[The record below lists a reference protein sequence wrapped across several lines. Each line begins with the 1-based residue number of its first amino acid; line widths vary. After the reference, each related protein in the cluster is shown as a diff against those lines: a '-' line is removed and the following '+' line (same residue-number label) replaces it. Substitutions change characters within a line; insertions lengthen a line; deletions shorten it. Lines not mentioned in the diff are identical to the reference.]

1 MKLNADILYDNLKE
15 DYAVELKGKRSEKL
29 LLGRPEYFLEPGEGF
44 RENHVYVLKG
54 EQLPKRVPVSENVLL
69 LCIGNS
75 MYLPYYLERCGVLL
89 FRDAVSMSGI
99 FNRLTE
105 IYNKYDAWDE
115 KLHELLYTSNDI
127 GEMIN
132 CSQDIFGNPLFVLD
146 SDFHYIAQ
154 SDYSGIPEADW
165 EKLVSREPEGDN
177 LDLPVLSKFLEFQN
191 LSMEERKPILFNML
205 DSSTLSVNL
214 FEEEDY
220 IGCLTVDYRCRKHRS
235 SDRALAVYLARMLER
250 ALVKYAGSPRMS
262 RHTLRQ
268 IFYDLTADVH
278 LSSEERWLLE
288 TANHGH
294 SYICARIQVGSRL
307 SGMPNGYLCSTVE
320 KAFPKSMAFE
330 FDGGITA
337 FFDMDSIHCDE
348 ASFYGL
354 LKKHF
359 ISLAG
364 TNGFDVGASDSFR
377 DIYDARLYYLQACSA
392 LEHGKVL
399 APEEHFYLFQTY
411 ALTELI
417 ENALGK
423 LPLRACFPSG
433 LKRLVEHDAGSAVS
447 YLETLKIYLEQN
459 MSVTRTASRLFLNRS
474 TLLER
479 MNRIKNLLDSDLQDA
494 EERLL
499 LQILLKAME
508 VQKKLELSAEQ
519 K

>member
-15 DYAVELKGKRSEKL
+15 VYAVELKGKRSEKL
-29 LLGRPEYFLEPGEGF
+29 LLGRPEYFLEPEKGF
-44 RENHVYVLKG
+44 QENHVYILKG
-54 EQLPKRVPVSENVLL
+54 DRLPKRAPASENALL

-75 MYLPYYLERCGVLL
+75 MYLPYYLERCGVIL
-89 FRDAVSMSGI
+89 FREAVSISAV

-105 IYNKYDAWDE
+105 SYNKYDAWDE
-115 KLHELLYTSNDI
+115 RLRELLYTSNDI
-127 GEMIN
+127 SEMVS
-132 CSQDIFGNPLFVLD
+132 CSQEIFGNPLFVLD

-154 SDYSGIPEADW
+154 SDYSAVPKADW

-205 DSSTLSVNL
+205 DSSTLNVNL

-220 IGCLTVDYRCRKHRS
+220 IGCLTVDYRRRKYRP
-235 SDRALAVYLARMLER
+235 SDGVLADYLARMLEK
-250 ALVKYAGSPRMS
+250 ALVKYAGSPRMN

-268 IFYDLTADVH
+268 IFYDLTADAH
-278 LSSEERWLLE
+278 LSPEERWLLE
-288 TANHGH
+288 TVNHGH
-294 SYICARIQVGSRL
+294 SYICAKIRPGSRL
-307 SGMPNGYLCSTVE
+307 AGMPGGYLCNTIE
-320 KAFPKSMAFE
+320 KNFSKSMAFE
-330 FDGGITA
+330 YDGGITA
-337 FFDMDSIHCDE
+337 FFDIDSMQCDE
-348 ASFYGL
+348 VFFREL
-354 LKKHF
+354 LKKHA

-364 TNGFDVGASDSFR
+364 TEGFDVGVSDSFQ

-392 LEHGKVL
+392 LEHGRVL
-399 APEEHFYLFQTY
+399 APEEHFYLFQTFC
-411 ALTELI
+411 LTELI

-423 LPLRACFPSG
+423 LPLRAYFPAG
-433 LKRLVEHDAGSAVS
+433 LKKLAEHDAGSAVS

-459 MSVTRTASRLFLNRS
+459 MSITRTTSRLFLNRS

-479 MNRIKNLLDSDLQDA
+479 MNRIKNLLGSDLQDPD
-494 EERLL
+494 ERLL

-508 VQKKLELSAEQ
+508 LQKRLELSSEQ